1 MMKYLTLVE
10 EVKMKKSD
18 VLHLVIL
25 FNNFLQVYLLEPLAR
40 ELNITPS
47 QLTCL
52 RYLYLHSGVKLNQV
66 AEGLK
71 VSCGAASRLLDRLEE
86 KGLLTRKI
94 DEHDRRVQQLILTS
108 EGKAIVE
115 KSMGLM
121 KEKFSALLD
130 KFSTDEHIV
139 FEEFLTMFLQKS
151 LDDPEIVKE
160 MCLRCGDLH
169 KPDCLGNVIFKKLV
183 GKELK
188 G

>member
-18 VLHLVIL
+18 LLHLVIL

-71 VSCGAASRLLDRLEE
+71 VSVALQAGFWIAL
-86 KGLLTRKI
+86 K
-94 DEHDRRVQQLILTS
+94 RR
-108 EGKAIVE
+108 G
-115 KSMGLM
+115 
-121 KEKFSALLD
+121 F
-130 KFSTDEHIV
+130 
-139 FEEFLTMFLQKS
+139 
-151 LDDPEIVKE
+151 
-160 MCLRCGDLH
+160 
-169 KPDCLGNVIFKKLV
+169 
-183 GKELK
+183 
-188 G
+188 